1 MTGWLLRSAEILSIP
16 PCKDGADGLVIQ
28 GERVAAIGRFEEL
41 KKAWPDLLLRDWGGL
56 YVMPGLINTH
66 VHLELAPEGDTLRS
80 YLAGSGKERAA
91 RGLRA
96 AKAMLLSGVTAV
108 RDAGSSMAL
117 VEAVRN
123 SKDQTLPHLL
133 LCGPPL
139 TKRGGHLWFM
149 GGEADT
155 VKELERQIRAR
166 RREGCGAVKLIA
178 SGGRL
183 TPGTKPWEEQYSLE
197 ELRAAAEAA
206 HGEGLSVM
214 AHCLTE
220 RSAVT
225 AVRAGVDCIEH
236 FACIERRGQETTRRF
251 RKGAA
256 AGLEQW
262 LGRREYFLMAGLS
275 NSCPAMAGR
284 LRRESGKKEA
294 AWKEERRRLN
304 IAGEVLGLG
313 FTPVAGTDGGCPGTY
328 FEETWMEAA
337 LLAESGILTVHE
349 ALAAIT
355 VNGARALGLE
365 RETGQLRPG
374 FYADLIALEGN
385 PERDIRALSRVRHV
399 VCRGRLI
406 RQRNEKGEREDE

>member
-1 MTGWLLRSAEILSIP
+1 MTGWLIRSAGILNVP
-16 PCKDGADGLVIQ
+16 PCGDGTGGLVIQ

-41 KKAWPDLLLRDWGGL
+41 KKAWPGFPLQDWGSL
-56 YVMPGLINTH
+56 YIMPGLVNTH
-66 VHLELAPEGDTLRS
+66 VHLEFAPEGDTLRS
-80 YLAGSGKERAA
+80 YLAVSGKERAA

-96 AKAMLLSGVTAV
+96 ARAMLLSGVTTV

-117 VEAVRN
+117 VEAVR
-123 SKDQTLPHLL
+123 SSRDQTLPHLL

-139 TKRGGHLWFM
+139 TKKGGHLWFM

-155 VKELERQIRAR
+155 AEELERQIRAR
-166 RREGCGAVKLIA
+166 RREGCRMVKVIA

-183 TPGTKPWEEQYSLE
+183 TPGSKPWEEQYCLE
-197 ELRAAAEAA
+197 ELRAAVKVA

-220 RSAVT
+220 RSAVM
-225 AVRAGVDCIEH
+225 AVQAGVDCIEH
-236 FACIERRGQETTRRF
+236 FACIERRGQEIARRF
-251 RKGAA
+251 RKETA
-256 AGLEQW
+256 AGLERW
-262 LGRREYFLMAGLS
+262 LRRREYFLMAGLS

-284 LRRESGKKEA
+284 LRREGRKKGA
-294 AWKEERRRLN
+294 FWKEERRRLN
-304 IAGEVLGLG
+304 IAEEVLGLG

-337 LLAESGILTVHE
+337 LLAESGILTAQE
-349 ALAAIT
+349 ALAAVT
-355 VNGARALGLE
+355 VNGARALGVE
-365 RETGQLRPG
+365 RETGRIKPG

-406 RQRNEKGEREDE
+406 R